1 MIPNVKDDSEAAVKL
16 LQHQEI
22 PINSTHESHPLKE
35 SKKYEDIYN
44 NSHSKLK
51 EGKNEQSLSDTLL
64 DDNKDGYSSQS
75 RVRFADST

>member
-22 PINSTHESHPLKE
+22 PINSIHESHPLKE

-44 NSHSKLK
+44 NSKFK
-51 EGKNEQSLSDTLL
+51 EEKNEQSLSDTLL
-64 DDNKDGYSSQS
+64 DDNKDDHSSQS

>member
-22 PINSTHESHPLKE
+22 PINSNHESHPLKE
-35 SKKYEDIYN
+35 TRNFEDIHKT
-44 NSHSKLK
+44 SQIRFK
-51 EGKNEQSLSDTLL
+51 EEKNEQSLTDSLVEDNE
-64 DDNKDGYSSQS
+64 DDHSSQG

>member
-22 PINSTHESHPLKE
+22 PINSIHESHPLKE
-35 SKKYEDIYN
+35 SKKYEDIHN
-44 NSHSKLK
+44 NSHLK
-51 EGKNEQSLSDTLL
+51 FKEEKNEQSLSDTLL
-64 DDNKDGYSSQS
+64 DDNKVDYSSQS